1 MTKLACI
8 RTTIISRSD
17 GELADFMT
25 PGYVYGLRKTFLK
38 IMNKLKKANKITTQR
53 GSEPPD
59 LIGAPSGFPGS
70 TVI

>member
-25 PGYVYGLRKTFLK
+25 TGYVYGL
-38 IMNKLKKANKITTQR
+38 
-53 GSEPPD
+53 
-59 LIGAPSGFPGS
+59 
-70 TVI
+70 

>member
-17 GELADFMT
+17 GELADSMT
-25 PGYVYGLRKTFLK
+25 TGYVYGLRKTFLK
-38 IMNKLKKANKITTQR
+38 IMNKLKKANKVTTQ
-53 GSEPPD
+53 GVSEPPGP
-59 LIGAPSGFPGS
+59 IGASSSFPGS